1 MRSEYYDGKWRWM
14 LFDTDLWAVMIEYE
28 DDTIQHAID
37 DDPVFA
43 SLIRN
48 EQVQEM
54 LRQRLMELS
63 DIYKDNCDI
72 WIDEWLEEMSDS
84 VHKNGE
90 RFWGEGAIDEYF
102 QSIIDDMRAYPENR
116 EQYLKQYME
125 EHFN

>member
-1 MRSEYYDGKWRWM
+1 M
-14 LFDTDLWAVMIEYE
+14 LFDTDLRAVMIEYD

-63 DIYKDNCDI
+63 DIYKENCDI
-72 WIDEWLEEMSDS
+72 WIDEWLEEMRDPVYKS
-84 VHKNGE
+84 GA

-102 QSIIDDMRAYPENR
+102 QGIIDDMRAYPEKR
-116 EQYLKQYME
+116 EQYLNQYME